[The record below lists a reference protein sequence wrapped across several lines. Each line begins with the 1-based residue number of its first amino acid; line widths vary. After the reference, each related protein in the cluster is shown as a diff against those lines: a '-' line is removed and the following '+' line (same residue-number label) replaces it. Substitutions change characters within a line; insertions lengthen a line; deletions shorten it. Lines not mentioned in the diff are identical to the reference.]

1 MHEPLEVPY
10 SAQEFSKRPVKVKV
24 CGDSAKG
31 GTVVCWITEDGELH
45 IYGPY
50 TSNLRGKVDPNASWL
65 SFGRNKDSTLVEFGE
80 HSDGN
85 RRIVYDVFGGF
96 GQHMAARVSPRL
108 DVTN

>member
-10 SAQEFSKRPVKVKV
+10 HFEEFAKRPVKVKV

-50 TSNLRGKVDPNASWL
+50 TSNLRGKADPNASWL
-65 SFGRNKDSTLVEFGE
+65 SFGRNKDTTLVEFGNPSE
-80 HSDGN
+80 G
-85 RRIVYDVFGGF
+85 RRVVYDVFGGF

-108 DVTN
+108 ETNN